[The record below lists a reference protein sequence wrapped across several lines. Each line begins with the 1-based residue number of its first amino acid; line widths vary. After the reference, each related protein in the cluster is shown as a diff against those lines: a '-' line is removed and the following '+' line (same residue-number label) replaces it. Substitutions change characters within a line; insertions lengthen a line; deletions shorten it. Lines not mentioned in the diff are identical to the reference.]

1 MEFLRTIYPYT
12 LYVLYATAFFAAIT
26 MFILL
31 LKTLN
36 AVKSLK
42 VTLEPVTSIK
52 TQVNEI
58 TEKKD
63 YLEKNIAD
71 KNSQVQQFLKQFGLF
86 LAAWH
91 LIFPKKSKRRR

>member
-1 MEFLRTIYPYT
+1 MSERI
-12 LYVLYATAFFAAIT
+12 V
-26 MFILL
+26 ILID
-31 LKTLN
+31 KTLN

-42 VTLEPVTSIK
+42 VTLQPVASIK

-58 TEKKD
+58 TEKKE